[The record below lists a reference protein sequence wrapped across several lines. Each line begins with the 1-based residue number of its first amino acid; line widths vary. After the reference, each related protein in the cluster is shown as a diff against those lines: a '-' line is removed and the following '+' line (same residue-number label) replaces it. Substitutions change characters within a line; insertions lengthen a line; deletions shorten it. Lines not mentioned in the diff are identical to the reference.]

1 MRCGS
6 VCITATLPLCSG
18 IRQFNGYVKATLKQ
32 FDVSILKQRLHTAAK
47 HIHAQV
53 GRVCVLGHD
62 SSLHTLSWY

>member
-1 MRCGS
+1 
-6 VCITATLPLCSG
+6 VCITATLALCSG

-47 HIHAQV
+47 HTQV

-62 SSLHTLSWY
+62 SSLHPLSGY